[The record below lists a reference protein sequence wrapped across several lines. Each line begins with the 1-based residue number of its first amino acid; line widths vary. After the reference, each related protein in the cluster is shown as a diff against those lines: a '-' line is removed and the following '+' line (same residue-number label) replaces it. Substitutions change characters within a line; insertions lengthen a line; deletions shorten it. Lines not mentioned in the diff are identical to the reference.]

1 MPWPLRRCPPRVGM
15 SWEETQS
22 HSRKAKRKFDE
33 RQSGSEGWNG
43 MEWNRAMIE
52 NRLVVLVDA

>member
-1 MPWPLRRCPPRVGM
+1 MGM

-43 MEWNRAMIE
+43 MEQGDDREQASGVSGRVTE
-52 NRLVVLVDA
+52 EKVKAY